1 MKSPHLALALLIT
14 NCILVSPCYGAPA
27 RGSSIAEAAP
37 LRNAAKLNSPPG
49 SGAGDFAA
57 TASAGKLGRSL
68 LSGDPATGANP
79 SFRWAALFTLL
90 AFLPA
95 CFVTLTP
102 FLRISVVLH
111 FLRQALG
118 TQSVPSNQ
126 VILGLSMFL
135 TLAFMQPVLLNIY
148 SESVQPYEEG
158 RISGELAWTNAS
170 SRIKA
175 FLLPFTKEK
184 EIQLM
189 VSLAKAPVPR
199 NAAELDLRVVAPAYI
214 LSELQASF
222 KIGVALFL
230 PFLVL
235 DLVAASITLALGM
248 VQLPPVMISAPF
260 KILLFV
266 LVDGW
271 SLVIGSLMRS
281 FQP

>member
-1 MKSPHLALALLIT
+1 MQTLLPRLLLLTLSWIW
-14 NCILVSPCYGAPA
+14 
-27 RGSSIAEAAP
+27 SSQLYAAP
-37 LRNAAKLNSPPG
+37 SGPLSAAKATGQFSAAQLNS
-49 SGAGDFAA
+49 SQLSAA
-57 TASAGKLGRSL
+57 
-68 LSGDPATGANP
+68 P

-90 AFLPA
+90 TFVPA

-126 VILGLSMFL
+126 VILGLSLFL
-135 TLAFMQPVLLNIY
+135 TLAFMQPVLLDIY
-148 SESVQPYEEG
+148 SQAIQPYEEG
-158 RISGELAWTNAS
+158 QLSGEAAWAKAS
-170 SRIKA
+170 GRIKT
-175 FLLPFTKEK
+175 FLLPFAREK

-189 VSLAKAPVPR
+189 VTLAKVPVPR
-199 NAAELDLRVVAPAYI
+199 TPEDLDLRVIAPAYI

-222 KIGVALFL
+222 KIGVVLFL

>member
-1 MKSPHLALALLIT
+1 MRTIHLAIALLTVNFAFSI
-14 NCILVSPCYGAPA
+14 PCYGAPA
-27 RGSSIAEAAP
+27 RSSNPNEATP
-37 LRNAAKLNSPPG
+37 FRGAAKLGAPKAVGVSDSSPSTPPG
-49 SGAGDFAA
+49 AASRNLLPMDA
-57 TASAGKLGRSL
+57 TA
-68 LSGDPATGANP
+68 ANP

-126 VILGLSMFL
+126 IILGLSMFL
-135 TLAFMQPVLLNIY
+135 TLAFMQPLLLDIY
-148 SESVQPYEEG
+148 GDSIQPYEQG
-158 RISGELAWTNAS
+158 KISGELAWANAS
-170 SRIKA
+170 QRIKT

-199 NAAELDLRVVAPAYI
+199 NAGELELRVVAPAYI

>member
-1 MKSPHLALALLIT
+1 MKFLTFAVALLIISNT
-14 NCILVSPCYGAPA
+14 FAAPCHGAPA
-27 RGSSIAEAAP
+27 RSSAIEASVAP
-37 LRNAAKLNSPPG
+37 LNAAKLSAN
-49 SGAGDFAA
+49 FANP
-57 TASAGKLGRSL
+57 TLSTPGKLGLEPTL
-68 LSGDPATGANP
+68 LNPLSAAP

-90 AFLPA
+90 AFVPA

-135 TLAFMQPVLLNIY
+135 TLIFMQPVLLDVY
-148 SESVQPYEEG
+148 AQAVQPYEEG
-158 RISGELAWTNAS
+158 RVSGELAWTRGSA
-170 SRIKA
+170 RIKA
-175 FLLPFTKEK
+175 FLLPFAKEK
-184 EIQLM
+184 DIQLM

-199 NAAELDLRVVAPAYI
+199 TPDDLDLRVVAPAYI

-230 PFLVL
+230 PFLIL

>member
-1 MKSPHLALALLIT
+1 MKSILLAIALAIS
-14 NCILVSPCYGAPA
+14 NFFAISPCHGAPA
-27 RGSSIAEAAP
+27 RSSNLLETGP
-37 LRNAAKLNSPPG
+37 LRGAAKLNSISDAAAAG
-49 SGAGDFAA
+49 SSPAAAGRLSRDLLAA
-57 TASAGKLGRSL
+57 NAV
-68 LSGDPATGANP
+68 GANP

-148 SESVQPYEEG
+148 QDSIQPYEEG
-158 RISGELAWTNAS
+158 KISGDLAWANAS

-189 VSLAKAPVPR
+189 VSLAKAPEPR
-199 NAAELDLRVVAPAYI
+199 NAGELELRVIAPAYI